1 MGILGNG
8 QSPCFYA
15 KGGMMRKKGIRN
27 IFVSLLLALL
37 MFGTGYFADRA
48 KMDVSAADK
57 NGSSLEVHFLDVGQ
71 GDATLILSDGHA
83 MLIDAG
89 NNNKGTAVQNYL
101 QKQGV
106 KKLDYVIGTHP
117 DADHIGG
124 LDVVIYKFDCG
135 KVLLPDFGKDTK
147 TYYEVTDTLKAKNY
161 KAVHPKVGERYQ
173 LGDASFTITAPN
185 SSKYDS
191 ANDYSIAVRLEH
203 GRNHFLFVGDAEEE
217 SEEEMLRNGQKLD
230 ADVYKVSH
238 HGSRTG
244 TNEEFLDA
252 VSPEYA
258 VISCGEENSYG
269 HPHAEVM
276 NLLRRDGVKVFRTD
290 EQGTVVAVSD
300 GKKITWNM
308 SPAES
313 WKAGEP
319 KGARSDAEPVAAAKK
334 GVFRDTKNN
343 TSYILNTN
351 TKKIHLPSCGS
362 VKKMAGKNKEKTSQS
377 IEELKKDGYVPC
389 QNCLGK

>member
-1 MGILGNG
+1 MGILGNR

-27 IFVSLLLALL
+27 KIISLFLALL
-37 MFGTGYFADRA
+37 MLGMGGFAGRA
-48 KMDVSAADK
+48 EMDVRAADK
-57 NGSSLEVHFLDVGQ
+57 NSGALEVHFLDVGQ
-71 GDATLILSDGHA
+71 GDATLILADGHA

-106 KKLDYVIGTHP
+106 KRLDYVIGTHP

-135 KVLLPDFGKDTK
+135 KVLLPDFSKDTK
-147 TYYEVTDTLKAKNY
+147 TYEEVENTLKAKNY
-161 KAVHPKVGERYQ
+161 KAVHPKAGERYQ
-173 LGDASFTITAPN
+173 LGDASFTVTAPN

-191 ANDYSIAVRLEH
+191 ANDYSIAIRLEH
-203 GRNHFLFVGDAEEE
+203 GKNHFLFVGDAEEE
-217 SEEEMLRNGQKLD
+217 SQQEMLRNGQMLE

-244 TNEEFLDA
+244 TNEEFLKA

-276 NLLRRDGVKVFRTD
+276 NLLRGEGVKVFRTD
-290 EQGTVVAVSD
+290 EQGTIVAVSD
-300 GKKITWNM
+300 GQKITWNM
-308 SPAES
+308 SPDES

-319 KGARSDAEPVAAAKK
+319 KGNRSDAEPVAASKK
-334 GVFRDTKNN
+334 KALKSTKNH

-351 TKKIHLPSCGS
+351 TKKIHLPSCSS
-362 VKKMAGKNKEKTSQS
+362 VKRMSGKNKEKTGKS
-377 IEELKKDGYVPC
+377 IDKLEKEGYTTC

>member
-1 MGILGNG
+1 
-8 QSPCFYA
+8 
-15 KGGMMRKKGIRN
+15 MMRKKGIRN
-27 IFVSLLLALL
+27 IFIALFLALL
-37 MFGTGYFADRA
+37 MLGTGCFTGSAEMEVRA
-48 KMDVSAADK
+48 AEK
-57 NGSSLEVHFLDVGQ
+57 NKDSLEVHFLDVGQ

-89 NNNKGTAVQNYL
+89 NNSKGTAVQSYL
-101 QKQGV
+101 QNKGV

-135 KVLLPDFGKDTK
+135 KVFLPDFSKDTK
-147 TYYEVTDTLKAKNY
+147 TYDEVVDTLKEKNY
-161 KAVHPKVGERYQ
+161 KAIHPKAGERYQ

-185 SSKYDS
+185 GSKYDS

-203 GRNHFLFVGDAEEE
+203 GKNHFLFVGDAEEE
-217 SEEEMLRNGQKLD
+217 SEQEMLHSGQKLD

-244 TNEEFLDA
+244 TSEEFLDA
-252 VSPEYA
+252 VSPKYA
-258 VISCGEENSYG
+258 VISCGEDNSYG

-276 NLLRRDGVKVFRTD
+276 NLLRREGVKVFRTD
-290 EQGTVVAVSD
+290 EQGTIVAVSD

-308 SPAES
+308 SPDES

-319 KGARSDAEPVAAAKK
+319 KGAHSDAEPAVTVKK
-334 GVFRDTKNN
+334 KAQKDTKNS

-351 TKKIHLPSCGS
+351 TKKIHLPSCKS
-362 VKKMAGKNKEKTSQS
+362 VKRMSDKNKEKTSQS
-377 IEELKKDGYVPC
+377 IEELKKEGYTPC